1 MPSNPAPHIILIDGQ
16 SGAGKTTLA
25 EHMAA
30 ALGATIVHLDD
41 VYPGW
46 GGLVE
51 GRDRVIADVLRP
63 MRSGSAG
70 SVQTWNWDTDG
81 PGEMLAVLPAPIV
94 IVEGCGISTAESRML
109 ADTVVW
115 VEVPRELRRKR
126 VGERDGAGATE
137 FHDSWEQDVE
147 THIAVHNPI
156 QTANVV
162 VFR

>member
-46 GGLVE
+46 AGLVD
-51 GRDRVIADVLRP
+51 GRDRVIAGVLRP
-63 MRSGSAG
+63 LRSGTAG
-70 SVQTWNWDTDG
+70 SVQTWNWESDAPGDT
-81 PGEMLAVLPAPIV
+81 LTVLPAPIV
-94 IVEGCGISTAESRML
+94 IVEGCGISTAESRAL
-109 ADTVVW
+109 ADTVIW
-115 VEVPRELRRKR
+115 VEAPRELRRER
-126 VGERDGAGATE
+126 VTERDGSGATE
-137 FHDSWEQDVE
+137 FHDSWERDVE
-147 THIAVHNPI
+147 THIAEHNPI
-156 QTANVV
+156 KTANVV

>member
-1 MPSNPAPHIILIDGQ
+1 VPSNPAPHIILIDGQ

-25 EHMAA
+25 VHMAV

-70 SVQTWNWDTDG
+70 SVQTWNWESNA
-81 PGEMLAVLPAPIV
+81 PGDMLTVSPAPIV

-109 ADTVVW
+109 ADTVIW
-115 VEVPRELRRKR
+115 VEAPRELRRER
-126 VGERDGAGATE
+126 VTERDGSGATE
-137 FHDSWEQDVE
+137 LHDSWERDVE
-147 THIAVHNPI
+147 THIAEHNPI

>member
-46 GGLVE
+46 GGLVD
-51 GRDRVIADVLRP
+51 GRDRVIAGVLRP
-63 MRSGSAG
+63 LRSGTAG

-94 IVEGCGISTAESRML
+94 IVEGCGISTAESRAL
-109 ADTVVW
+109 ADTVIW
-115 VEVPRELRRKR
+115 VEAPRDLRRKR

-147 THIAVHNPI
+147 THIAEHNPI
-156 QTANVV
+156 QTASVV
-162 VFR
+162 VSR